1 MARIEYS
8 HIMTQLKRILRK
20 QGATYATLAK
30 SLDVPESTIKKWFTS
45 KDGSFERISRISEA
59 LGVSIANV
67 VKALEEE
74 SVKTF
79 SFTTAQQQYFL
90 KDPLAFKIMWLLIY
104 QRQTPQEIQKKFEL
118 TEKEMQKILLRLDKL
133 NLIIVGAKDVLKL
146 PRMRPIRWQFSGAF
160 MEKIQDQWIK
170 DLLQD
175 ALLNVDSSRS
185 VLQFYQLTDEA
196 LEDFHKDVRAL
207 EERYARRT
215 IMDLNGPKKELH
227 LVRYLSAVAEGS
239 FIKQSD
245 E

>member
-59 LGVSIANV
+59 LGVSIAHV
-67 VKALEEE
+67 MKALEEE

-90 KDPLAFKIMWLLIY
+90 KEPLAFKIFWLLVY
-104 QRQTPQEIQKKFEL
+104 LRQTPQQIQLQFEL
-118 TEKEMQKILLRLDKL
+118 NEKEIQKILLRLDKL
-133 NLIIVGAKDVLKL
+133 NLIIVGARDVVKL
-146 PRMRPIRWQFSGAF
+146 PRMRPIRWQFSGPF
-160 MEKIQDQWIK
+160 MEKIQEKWTK
-170 DLLQD
+170 DLLRE
-175 ALLNVDSSRS
+175 ANSEGDSSRS
-185 VLQFYQLTDEA
+185 VLQFYQLSEEA

-215 IMDLNGPKKELH
+215 IMELNGPKKGLR

-239 FIKQSD
+239 FIKND
-245 E
+245 D